1 MRFAYA
7 QGDLKVNLKGDEDLT
22 SSEYYYLMIAGVIT
36 ACGDTRI
43 ETPRTSLNRITR
55 LSEVATTT
63 GEKYEKVAGIDV
75 NDHDRGVV
83 GWLRRQ

>member
-36 ACGDTRI
+36 ACGDT
-43 ETPRTSLNRITR
+43 
-55 LSEVATTT
+55 
-63 GEKYEKVAGIDV
+63 
-75 NDHDRGVV
+75 
-83 GWLRRQ
+83 